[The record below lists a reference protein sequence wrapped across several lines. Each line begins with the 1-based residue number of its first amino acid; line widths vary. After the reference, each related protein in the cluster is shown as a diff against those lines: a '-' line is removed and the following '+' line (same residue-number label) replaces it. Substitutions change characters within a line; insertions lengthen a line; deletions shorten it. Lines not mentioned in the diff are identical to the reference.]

1 MLRTTDLSAAEQLV
15 VWSARAWMAA
25 YRDRKPVLGD
35 LEDAYALSGIRDAA
49 HDIDELFCIMVTGH
63 RAALSFG
70 APQCPAVHATEAMLV
85 NCLAAY
91 QMACRRC
98 GGEILAHLLE
108 PAETRMAMVPAER
121 WAQNLGDAGWPLS
134 MITRRQLL
142 GQAPPRVRNA
152 AGWRPQPRGRRPA
165 TPPSPPPGAPPRHL
179 PD

>member
-25 YRDRKPVLGD
+25 YRDRRPVLGD
-35 LEDAYALSGIRDAA
+35 LEDAYALSGIGDAA
-49 HDIDELFCIMVTGH
+49 HDIDELFCIMVTGQ
-63 RAALSFG
+63 RAPLSFG
-70 APQCPAVHATEAMLV
+70 APQCPAVHAIEAAMV

-108 PAETRMAMVPAER
+108 PAEAHMATAPAER
-121 WAQNLGDAGWPLS
+121 WAKQLGDAGWPLS

-142 GQAPPRVRNA
+142 GQAPPGIRSA
-152 AGWRPQPRGRRPA
+152 PGWRPQPRGRRPA
-165 TPPSPPPGAPPRHL
+165 ERPDAPPRHL